1 MTKNILIYNHSGVL
15 QMAKNKVEVII
26 GGQVYAL
33 QGNESQEQIQKVAH
47 VLDKKMVEIQKNDPM
62 KRLNQSQKHLMLAL
76 SIAEEYL
83 KEKTELDSYS
93 RELEKCNQENLA
105 LLERIEE
112 MALEINK
119 LKINKRHK

>member
-83 KEKTELDSYS
+83 KDKTELDSYS

>member
-1 MTKNILIYNHSGVL
+1 MSNHSGVL
-15 QMAKNKVEVII
+15 KMAKNKVEVII

-33 QGNESQEQIQKVAH
+33 QGNESEEHIQQVANI
-47 VLDKKMVEIQKNDPM
+47 VDKKITEIQKNMPI
-62 KRLNQSQKHLMLAL
+62 KRLSTTQKHMIAAL
-76 SIAEEYL
+76 NIAEEYL
-83 KEKTELDSYS
+83 KVKIDLEAYS
-93 RELEKCNQENLA
+93 KELEKCNTENLA

>member
-76 SIAEEYL
+76 GIAEEYL

>member
-1 MTKNILIYNHSGVL
+1 MS
-15 QMAKNKVEVII
+15 KNKMEVII

-33 QGNESQEQIQKVAH
+33 QGNESLEHIQKVAH
-47 VLDKKMVEIQKNDPM
+47 VLDKKMIEIQKNDPM
-62 KRLNQSQKHLMLAL
+62 KRLNQSQKHLMMAL
-76 SIAEEYL
+76 NVADEYL
-83 KEKTELDSYS
+83 KVKQELDNYS
-93 RELEKCNQENLA
+93 KELEKCNEENIA